1 MNCLGLDVSS
11 TSIENVAFNEREQM
25 ILHDT
30 VLTSMENVPE
40 MIEKVNP
47 PLAVVFEG
55 NST

>member
-11 TSIENVAFNEREQM
+11 TSIENVAFNERGQM

-30 VLTSMENVPE
+30 VITSMENVPE